1 MKKSQDNERN
11 LHKENKCLYMKD
23 TCFYMSFTEER
34 IIYFVKTVTKNMK
47 KKKKTSKKLQIC
59 LHFCFSSFKMFEYS
73 REAMIFYQ

>member
-47 KKKKTSKKLQIC
+47 KKKKLQKIFKFACIFVSHHLKC
-59 LHFCFSSFKMFEYS
+59 LSIAE
-73 REAMIFYQ
+73 RL

>member
-11 LHKENKCLYMKD
+11 LHKENKCLYIKD

-47 KKKKTSKKLQIC
+47 KKKLYEFVVI
-59 LHFCFSSFKMFEYS
+59 
-73 REAMIFYQ
+73 